1 MKLIHPKTL
10 WRRFRAWQERPFHY
24 KNHSQGTQHCANCGT
39 TFNDNFCP
47 RCGQAAG
54 SGRVGWNTIRYGVM
68 EMWNLESRSLLTTLW
83 QLLLRP
89 GHLID
94 DYLSGKR
101 QTSYP
106 PVKMLLMV
114 AVGIDII
121 RNLLGIPPNGATSI
135 SEADVN
141 SLLSLYNQWA
151 EQNQGWSYLIQG
163 VLLIFPTWLFFRNS
177 PRHHHH
183 TLPEGFFLQA
193 FISSLML
200 LLDALGDF
208 MDQWV
213 GLLILVYIYFIYHR
227 IFGFRLWGT
236 LWRTALSLFFSI
248 FTIFIII
255 VGIEVIYDCIRSA
268 GIG

>member
-1 MKLIHPKTL
+1 M
-10 WRRFRAWQERPFHY
+10 
-24 KNHSQGTQHCANCGT
+24 
-39 TFNDNFCP
+39 
-47 RCGQAAG
+47 
-54 SGRVGWNTIRYGVM
+54 GWNTIRYGVM
-68 EMWNLESRSLLTTLW
+68 EMWNLESRSLL
-83 QLLLRP
+83 
-89 GHLID
+89 
-94 DYLSGKR
+94 
-101 QTSYP
+101 
-106 PVKMLLMV
+106 
-114 AVGIDII
+114 A
-121 RNLLGIPPNGATSI
+121 
-135 SEADVN
+135 
-141 SLLSLYNQWA
+141 LYNQWA

-163 VLLIFPTWLFFRNS
+163 VFLIFPTWLFFRNS
-177 PRHHHH
+177 PRHRHH

-248 FTIFIII
+248 FTVFIII

>member
-1 MKLIHPKTL
+1 MIYFKEW

-24 KNHSQGTQHCANCGT
+24 KNRSKGIQHCANCGT

-54 SGRVGWNTIRYGVM
+54 HGRVGWNTIRYGVM
-68 EMWNLESRSLLTTLW
+68 EMWNLESRSLITTLL
-83 QLLLRP
+83 QLLFRP

-121 RNLLGIPPNGATSI
+121 RHLFGIPPNGADSI
-135 SEADVN
+135 TNAGDPN
-141 SLLSLYNQWA
+141 SLFVLYNQWA

-163 VLLIFPTWLFFRNS
+163 LFLIIPVRFFFRNS
-177 PRHHHH
+177 PRHRHH
-183 TLPEGFFLQA
+183 TLPEGFFLQT
-193 FISSLML
+193 FIGSLML

-213 GLLILVYIYFIYHR
+213 GLLVLVYIYFIYHR
-227 IFGFRLWGT
+227 IFGYRLWGT
-236 LWRTALSLFFSI
+236 LWRTALSIFFS
-248 FTIFIII
+248 FLTIFFVIIC
-255 VGIEVIYDCIRSA
+255 IEVVYEYIR
-268 GIG
+268 